1 MRLTSMLGLVGSCEG
16 GVRPG
21 AAASEERTASLT
33 WDPVRAA
40 DFSATIGAVDVA
52 DPRWPPRLS
61 DSGKLAVVEGP
72 PSYVALIRQT
82 LDALKRRVQAGPATV
97 VVFRGNAG

>member
-1 MRLTSMLGLVGSCEG
+1 MFGLDWYCEG
-16 GVRPG
+16 GVLHVSS
-21 AAASEERTASLT
+21 ASEESTAILT
-33 WDPVRAA
+33 LDPVSAV
-40 DFSATIGAVDVA
+40 DFLATIGAVDVA

-61 DSGKLAVVEGP
+61 NSGKLAVVEGP